1 MPQAVPPVPPAPRGG
16 VRRRALLGGAAALVL
31 PLLSGTVAGCAAEA
45 AAPARGM
52 PALVRA
58 IAAEQ
63 DLIASYE
70 AARAAVPGL
79 AGEIDPV
86 LARHREHL
94 RVLRDHYVPGS
105 GDRRHEGGR
114 IPSATA
120 RPVPP
125 GWGAALAA
133 LRRAEGEAAVARA
146 ADTAKVEP
154 GLAQLFA
161 SIAACEAGHA
171 RTIPGEPAAVPGES
185 GAPGLQD
192 ALAAEHAAVYGYGV
206 LGGRLTGDLRATAK
220 RMWEGHRSRRDA
232 LLSIMTA
239 DPVAAAPA
247 YELPVRATDARGAAR
262 LAAAL
267 EDGVVPPYV
276 ALAGA
281 SSPDLRVF
289 AADGALRAAGRAAR
303 WRARAGTAAPAD
315 AFPGLPD
322 AALAPR
328 PVPGDR

>member
-1 MPQAVPPVPPAPRGG
+1 MPQAVPRGG
-16 VRRRALLGGAAALVL
+16 VRRRALLGGALVL
-31 PLLSGTVAGCAAEA
+31 PLLSGSLTGCAAEA
-45 AAPARGM
+45 AAPVRGM

-70 AARAAVPGL
+70 AARAAIPGL

-94 RVLRDHYVPGS
+94 RVLKEHHVPGS

-114 IPSATA
+114 IPSPSA
-120 RPVPP
+120 RPVPS
-125 GWGAALAA
+125 GRDAALAA

-146 ADTAKVEP
+146 ADTAHVEP
-154 GLAQLFA
+154 GLAQLLA

-171 RTIPGEPAAVPGES
+171 RTVEGEPAPVPAGS
-185 GAPGLQD
+185 GAPALQD

-220 RMWEGHRSRRDA
+220 EMWDGHRSRRDA

-247 YELPVRATDARGAAR
+247 YELPVRVTDVRSAAV
-262 LAAAL
+262 LAASL
-267 EDGVVPPYV
+267 EDGVVPGYV

-281 SSPDLRVF
+281 PAPDLRVF

-303 WRARAGTAAPAD
+303 WRARAGAAAPAD

-322 AALAPR
+322 SALAPR

>member
-1 MPQAVPPVPPAPRGG
+1 MPQAVPRGG
-16 VRRRALLGGAAALVL
+16 VRRRALLGGALAL
-31 PLLSGTVAGCAAEA
+31 PLLSGALTGCAAEA
-45 AAPARGM
+45 AAPVRGM

-63 DLIASYE
+63 DLIATYE

-94 RVLRDHYVPGS
+94 RVLKAHHVPGS

-114 IPSATA
+114 IPPPGA
-120 RPVPP
+120 RPVPS
-125 GWGAALAA
+125 GRDAALAA
-133 LRRAEGEAAVARA
+133 LRRAEGESAAARA
-146 ADTAKVEP
+146 ADTADAEP
-154 GLAQLFA
+154 GLAQLLA

-171 RTIPGEPAAVPGES
+171 RTAGGDPAPVPGRS
-185 GAPGLQD
+185 GAPALQD
-192 ALAAEHAAVYGYGV
+192 VLAAEHAAVYGYGV
-206 LGGRLTGDLRATAK
+206 LGGRLAGELRATAK
-220 RMWEGHRSRRDA
+220 EMWDGHRSRRDA
-232 LLSIMTA
+232 LLSVMTA

-247 YELPVRATDARGAAR
+247 YELPVRITDVRSAAL

-267 EDGVVPPYV
+267 EDGVVPGYV

-281 SSPDLRVF
+281 SAPDLRVF
-289 AADGALRAAGRAAR
+289 AADGALRAAARAAR
-303 WRARAGTAAPAD
+303 WRARAGAAAPAD